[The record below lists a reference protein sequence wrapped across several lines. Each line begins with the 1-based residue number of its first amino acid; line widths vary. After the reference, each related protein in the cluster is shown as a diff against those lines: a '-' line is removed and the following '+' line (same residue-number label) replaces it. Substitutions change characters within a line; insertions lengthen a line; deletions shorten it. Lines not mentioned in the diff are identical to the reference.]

1 MGSLGRL
8 WARLDHLKKDNEG
21 VIDVNKLLELLEQWV
36 IFIEHCHS
44 RGSYFRRQR
53 VLGPLFKDSCNVSS
67 LLQKSLLFWEKTEVP
82 FWWIVSKQG

>member
-21 VIDVNKLLELLEQWV
+21 VIDLNKLLELVEQWV

-67 LLQKSLLFWEKTEVP
+67 LLKKRVCCFEKKQKFLFGE
-82 FWWIVSKQG
+82 

>member
-21 VIDVNKLLELLEQWV
+21 FIDLNKLLELVEQWV

-53 VLGPLFKDSCNVSS
+53 VLGPLFKDSSCNVSS
-67 LLQKSLLFWEKTEVP
+67 LLQKRVCCFEKKQKFLFGE
-82 FWWIVSKQG
+82 